1 MKSIPLKVVEYQ
13 VDGNKARF
21 DYRQQLISI
30 LRSPMTPGAGMDFEE
45 VRKAVAV
52 LQKIHDADKSV
63 ELSDDEAKYVA
74 ERVKAVK
81 WQIAD
86 QSVIDFV
93 EAII

>member
-1 MKSIPLKVVEYQ
+1 
-13 VDGNKARF
+13 
-21 DYRQQLISI
+21 
-30 LRSPMTPGAGMDFEE
+30 MDFEE
-45 VRKAVAV
+45 VRKAVGV
-52 LQKIHDADKSV
+52 LQKVHDADQSV